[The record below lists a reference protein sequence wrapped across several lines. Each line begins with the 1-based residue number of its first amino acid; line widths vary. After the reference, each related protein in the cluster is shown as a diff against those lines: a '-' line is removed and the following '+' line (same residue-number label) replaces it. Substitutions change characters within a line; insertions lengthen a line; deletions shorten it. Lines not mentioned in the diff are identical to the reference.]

1 MSAWRK
7 RAIECLP
14 ASKREF
20 EDPETSIYTVFMEL
34 LPATVAPHRNNDTTQ
49 LKKNYDFA
57 EWCFRQK
64 SEELWSAAGVSF
76 YEHLGDTTETL
87 QAMHLW
93 VKRDIYI
100 EIRPL
105 LKQRLDEATLKAID
119 GLYGL
124 QNDKVKHGYS

>member
-14 ASKREF
+14 SLKKDF
-20 EDPETSIYTVFMEL
+20 EDPQTSIYGVFMEL
-34 LPATVAPHRNNDTTQ
+34 LPVTVASHKSNNLAQ

-64 SEELWSAAGVSF
+64 SENLWNAAGVSF
-76 YEHLGDTTETL
+76 YEHLGDKSETL
-87 QAMHLW
+87 QAIHLW
-93 VKRDIYI
+93 VKLDIYI
-100 EIRPL
+100 EIRSL
-105 LKQRLDEATLKAID
+105 LKQRVGEATLKIID

-124 QNDKVKHGYS
+124 SNARFTG

>member
-14 ASKREF
+14 ASKKEF
-20 EDPETSIYTVFMEL
+20 EDPETSIYGVFIEL
-34 LPATVAPHRNNDTTQ
+34 LPATVAAHQSNDTEQ

-57 EWCFRQK
+57 EWCFKQK
-64 SEELWSAAGVSF
+64 AEDLCNAAGVSF
-76 YEHLGDTTETL
+76 YEHLGDRTETL
-87 QAMHLW
+87 HTIHQW

-105 LKQRLDEATLKAID
+105 LKHRLDEATCKTID
-119 GLYGL
+119 ALYGL
-124 QNDKVKHGYS
+124 HNGKLKG

>member
-14 ASKREF
+14 ALKKDF
-20 EDPETSIYTVFMEL
+20 EDPQTSIYGVFMEL
-34 LPATVAPHRNNDTTQ
+34 LQATVASHKSNNVAQ

-64 SEELWSAAGVSF
+64 SEDLWNAAGVSF
-76 YEHLGDTTETL
+76 YEHLGDKTETL
-87 QAMHLW
+87 QSIHQW
-93 VKRDIYI
+93 VKQDIYI

-105 LKQRLDEATLKAID
+105 LKERVTDATLKAID

-124 QNDKVKHGYS
+124 NNVKLKR

>member
-14 ASKREF
+14 DSKREF
-20 EDPETSIYTVFMEL
+20 EDPEMSIYGIFMEL
-34 LPATVAPHRNNDTTQ
+34 LPSTVAAHRNNDTSQ

-57 EWCFRQK
+57 EWCFSQK
-64 SEELWSAAGVSF
+64 FEDLWNAAGVSF
-76 YEHLGDTTETL
+76 YEHLGDKTETL
-87 QAMHLW
+87 QAIHQW

-105 LKQRLDEATLKAID
+105 LKQRLDEVTLKTID

-124 QNDKVKHGYS
+124 QNGKLKA

>member
-14 ASKREF
+14 ALKREF
-20 EDPETSIYTVFMEL
+20 EDPETSIYGVFMEL
-34 LPATVAPHRNNDTTQ
+34 LHATIAAHRDNDTMQ

-64 SEELWSAAGVSF
+64 SENLWNAAGVLF
-76 YEHLGDTTETL
+76 YEHLGDKTETL
-87 QAMHLW
+87 QAIHLW
-93 VKRDIYI
+93 VKLDIYI
-100 EIRPL
+100 EIRSL
-105 LKQRLDEATLKAID
+105 LKQRVGEATLKIID

-124 QNDKVKHGYS
+124 SNARFKG